1 MICNGATKRPSEKG
15 LLLIQEFNEGFTSL
29 HSKCPY
35 TLGMWKLRG
44 VFAHAPIFVQPI
56 HGKLFIHMEMPET
69 QALRALRGFK
79 SRTEVT
85 SVTKNYRYKLNIKEH

>member
-1 MICNGATKRPSEKG
+1 MKV
-15 LLLIQEFNEGFTSL
+15 LLVCIAS
-29 HSKCPY
+29 PY

-56 HGKLFIHMEMPET
+56 HGKLFVHMEMLET

-79 SRTEVT
+79 SRREVT
-85 SVTKNYRYKLNIKEH
+85 IVPTNYRYMLNINEH